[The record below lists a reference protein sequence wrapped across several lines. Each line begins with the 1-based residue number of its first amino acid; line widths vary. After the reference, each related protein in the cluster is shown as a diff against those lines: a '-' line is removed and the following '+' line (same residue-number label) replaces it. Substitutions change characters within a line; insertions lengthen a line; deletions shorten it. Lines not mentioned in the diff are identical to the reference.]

1 MNYSW
6 GLSIWREII
15 SGIDKGVYSL
25 ISYMYQIFFNIA
37 NATLIS
43 GDIIKMFFSRVQL
56 ILGIVVLFRLAISLI
71 SGIVNPDSMTDNKS
85 GISKIVTRVLTSL
98 VMLVLIIPLNIP
110 SDSIEAGSYEAQLN
124 NHGILFGTLYDFQ
137 SRILSQNTMAKL
149 ILGQN
154 LSVSN
159 QSTATDIAEAGKQL
173 SGTII
178 KAFVRP
184 NLAGEEGITTEVDPM
199 VSSNRLCQDD
209 ESGDDVEGY
218 LVSNDSNAI
227 LSMVTLTCS
236 KGDSFSGKKSYIFEY
251 NVILSTACGVL
262 VLVIMIGFT
271 LDMAIRAFKLA
282 FLRLIAPVPII
293 SYMSPKSENNGTFGS
308 WVKAVTSTYLDLFLR
323 VAILYFII
331 FMIDAFQKT
340 GIIMDVSTGAVG
352 KWSWIFIIIGLFF
365 FAKEAPKFITESLGI
380 KSNGGFFKN
389 VGRMLGIGAA
399 SLGIIGAAA
408 TNFRAAREE
417 QAQLHPG
424 DEHRARRIFGIAGS
438 TVAGVFGGAFA
449 LAKGA
454 FNAKDGQNVYSAAFQ
469 GVRARNTL
477 RNAHST
483 LTGRI
488 VDNASALFTGQSLSA
503 AGDAKL
509 KAAKDAVSKLGS
521 LKNIIEEEA
530 KKFGDY
536 GELNNIHYLDSRD
549 VEVVDENGNKKT
561 KKEYFWNTFQGA
573 QKFNWTN
580 LQHVLDH
587 STIGK
592 DGRFTYNN
600 TITGEKYILNSGDFD
615 PNKMGDLLKSQ
626 AKRYQEGGLREG
638 VEAKDSFANNGKV
651 QQQMHD
657 TLYATTQAGIDFNGQ
672 FDKIGGAIGAGNRI
686 AGSQDSDMRGVMRR
700 ANSQANGNN
709 NNR

>member
-352 KWSWIFIIIGLFF
+352 RWSWIFIIIGLFF
-365 FAKEAPKFITESLGI
+365 FAKETPKFITESLGI

-424 DEHRARRIFGIAGS
+424 DEHHARRIFGIAGS

-509 KAAKDAVSKLGS
+509 KAAQDAVGKLKS
-521 LKNIIEEEA
+521 LKSIIEEET
-530 KKFGDY
+530 KNYGDY
-536 GELNNIHYLDSRD
+536 GELNGLRYWDTR
-549 VEVVDENGNKKT
+549 EVVDENGNKHT
-561 KKEYFWNTFQGA
+561 EGFWNTFQNA
-573 QKFNWTN
+573 QKFNFTH
-580 LQHVLDH
+580 LEGALSHA
-587 STIGK
+587 TIGNDHK
-592 DGRFTYNN
+592 FYYSNKV
-600 TITGEKYILNSGDFD
+600 TGEEYILHAQDLDG
-615 PNKMGDLLKSQ
+615 NKFGDLLKSQ
-626 AKRYQEGGLREG
+626 AKRYQEGGLRADA
-638 VEAKDSFANNGKV
+638 EAKDSFANNGKI
-651 QQQMHD
+651 QQQMQA
-657 TLYATTQAGIDFNGQ
+657 TVYATTQAGIDFDGQ
-672 FDKIGGAIGAGNRI
+672 FGKIGAAIGAGNRI
-686 AGSQDSDMRGVMRR
+686 ITAQESDMRGVMRR